1 MPGGRPT
8 KYIDAYPELLLEYFG
23 ENIDFEDKKHPFY
36 QEGWKKETFPTKAGF
51 AVYIG
56 VAKDTLNEWA
66 NAKINDEEGKV
77 LGHKYPEFSVAYKR
91 VVDFQEK
98 NLISGAFDNELNM
111 TFSIFFAKN
120 NLGYKDRTE
129 NESKHTG
136 TVEVVHTAGSQKARE
151 AIDNLTGNTGE
162 D

>member
-8 KYIDAYPELLLEYFG
+8 KYKDEYSELLLNYFG
-23 ENIDFEDKKHPFY
+23 DKINFEDEDHPFY

-51 AVYIG
+51 AVFIE

-66 NAKINDEEGKV
+66 NAKINDDEGKV
-77 LGHKYPEFSVAYKR
+77 LGHKYPKFSVAYKR

-98 NLISGAFDNELNM
+98 ALISGAFDNELNM

-120 NLGYKDRTE
+120 NLGYKDRIE
-129 NESKHTG
+129 NDTTHTG
-136 TVEVVHTAGSQKARE
+136 TVEVVHSAGSKKARE
-151 AIDNLTGNTGE
+151 AIDNLTGNTSE
-162 D
+162 N